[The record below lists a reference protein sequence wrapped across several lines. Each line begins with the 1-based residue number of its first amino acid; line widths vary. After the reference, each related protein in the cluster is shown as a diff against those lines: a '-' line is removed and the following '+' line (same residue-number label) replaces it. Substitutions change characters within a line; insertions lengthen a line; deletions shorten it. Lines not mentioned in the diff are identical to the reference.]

1 MDTIPKNKLCSVC
14 RLVRQFV
21 DCLAI
26 VRIGAEKNEL
36 HNLSQSS
43 LNRNQE
49 DQICLKLRT

>member
-1 MDTIPKNKLCSVC
+1 MDTIPKMPVC